1 MKGKKTGGR
10 QKGTPNK
17 NTTKFRA
24 IISEMLD
31 DYYDSGKFMDD
42 LMQLKPS
49 ERVAIVEKFTGY
61 VVAKLQSTTLD
72 ATVNDNKSIIEER
85 LKELSSINDK

>member
-42 LMQLKPS
+42 LMQLKPA